1 MSREQACNTTITPQD
16 RVCPWQRGRL
26 FDNFLRTL
34 LRNPERLFAPYV
46 RPGMTVMDLG
56 CGAGFASIG
65 LAKLVG
71 QKGLVISADLQPE
84 MLGMVSE
91 RAQRSGLSDRI
102 RTHQCQ
108 PDRIGIY
115 EQLDFVVAFWMVHE
129 VPDWQGFA
137 KEIHALLKPEGRLFV
152 AEPKMHVS
160 YEDFETTIREAQD
173 IGLAM
178 LERIRVR
185 LSRAAVLSKVA

>member
-1 MSREQACNTTITPQD
+1 MSREQAYNTTITPQD
-16 RVCPWQRGRL
+16 RVCPWQRVRL

-34 LRNPERLFAPYV
+34 LHNPERLFAPYV

-84 MLGMVSE
+84 MLDMVSE

-102 RTHQCQ
+102 RIHQCQ

-129 VPDWQGFA
+129 VPDREGLA
-137 KEIHALLKPEGRLFV
+137 KEIHAVLRPEGRFFV

-160 YEDFETTIREAQD
+160 QEDFERTIREAENT
-173 IGLAM
+173 GFAV
-178 LERIRVR
+178 LERPCVR
-185 LSRAAVLSKVA
+185 FSRTAVLSRVA

>member
-1 MSREQACNTTITPQD
+1 MIREQVCSARITPQD
-16 RVCPWQRGRL
+16 RVCPWQRVRL
-26 FDNFLRTL
+26 FDNFLRPL
-34 LRNPERLFAPYV
+34 LHNPKHLFAPYV

-71 QKGLVISADLQPE
+71 QEGLVIGADLQPE
-84 MLGMVSE
+84 MLEMVSE
-91 RAQRSGLSDRI
+91 RARKAGLSDRI
-102 RTHQCQ
+102 RIHQCQ
-108 PDRIGIY
+108 PDRIGIE
-115 EQLDFVVAFWMVHE
+115 EQLDFVVAFWMAHE

-137 KEIHALLKPEGRLFV
+137 KEIHALLKPEGRFLV

-160 YEDFETTIREAQD
+160 HENFEATICEAQD
-173 IGLAM
+173 MGLAM
-178 LERIRVR
+178 LERLPVR

>member
-1 MSREQACNTTITPQD
+1 
-16 RVCPWQRGRL
+16 
-26 FDNFLRTL
+26 
-34 LRNPERLFAPYV
+34 
-46 RPGMTVMDLG
+46 MTVMDLG

-84 MLGMVSE
+84 MLDMVSE

-102 RTHQCQ
+102 RIHQCQ

-129 VPDWQGFA
+129 VPDREGLAQ
-137 KEIHALLKPEGRLFV
+137 EIHTVLRPEGRYFV

-160 YEDFETTIREAQD
+160 REDFETTIREAQNT
-173 IGLAM
+173 GFAV
-178 LERIRVR
+178 LERPCVR
-185 LSRAAVLSKVA
+185 FSRTAVLSRLA